1 MAKTKWLTSEE
12 LRMWRAFIDA
22 SAGVL
27 HRIEADLKAD
37 SNLSFEDYE
46 VLVHLSEHPDRRLR
60 MSELTERLVAS
71 KSGLTLRID
80 RLTKRGLVRREPCEH
95 DKRSIYAVLTDE
107 GFQTIKSVAPDH
119 VGSVR
124 RHLLD
129 ALTTTDVS
137 SMADALQRVTT
148 AFEAD

>member
-1 MAKTKWLTSEE
+1 MAETPWLTSEE

-22 SAGVL
+22 STGVL
-27 HRIEADLKAD
+27 HRVEADLRAD
-37 SNLSFEDYE
+37 SNLSFDDYE

-80 RLTKRGLVRREPCEH
+80 RLSGRGLVRREPCED
-95 DKRSIYAVLTDE
+95 DKRSIYAVLTEE
-107 GFQTIKSVAPDH
+107 GFDTIKRIAPDH

-129 ALTTTDVS
+129 ALTDADVRC
-137 SMADALQRVTT
+137 MADGLQRVTT
-148 AFEAD
+148 AFDAD